1 MNRFKILD
9 LICLFCFIGLFILF
23 MYSLYIKEYMQ
34 SIMCIVFS
42 IIPFYGVVLGVKKQ
56 NKKI

>member
-9 LICLFCFIGLFILF
+9 LISLFCLIGLFILF
-23 MYSLYIKEYMQ
+23 VYSLYIKEYMQ

-42 IIPFYGVVLGVKKQ
+42 IVPFFNVILWFKKT
-56 NKKI
+56 KKL